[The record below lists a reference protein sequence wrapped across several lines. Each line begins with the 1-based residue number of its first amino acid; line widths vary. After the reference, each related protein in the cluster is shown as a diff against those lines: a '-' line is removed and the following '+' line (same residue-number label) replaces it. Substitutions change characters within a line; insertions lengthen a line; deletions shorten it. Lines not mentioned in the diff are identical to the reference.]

1 MVSPVSGFQKNSRK
15 IPENFFVQLLVLFII
30 IKRNILII
38 SFFDFVTETK
48 METFGNFLELPRI
61 EFLKKKKSVT
71 FFFSSIKKMRALCR
85 ESKNSV
91 FFQLYC
97 ITNENWTN
105 IFVQFFKSQEKV
117 FWKNP
122 PPRCLLLRKSFSTFT
137 LLFRVVQ
144 IWKIYFSR
152 KFFSV
157 TNVFYK

>member
-15 IPENFFVQLLVLFII
+15 IPEKFFVQLLVLFII
-30 IKRNILII
+30 IKRNNLII

-85 ESKNSV
+85 GSENSV

-105 IFVQFFKSQEKV
+105 IFVHFFKSREKV
-117 FWKNP
+117 FSKNP
-122 PPRCLLLRKSFSTFT
+122 PPECLLLRKSFSTFT
-137 LLFRVVQ
+137 FLFREV
-144 IWKIYFSR
+144 
-152 KFFSV
+152 
-157 TNVFYK
+157 